1 MKKIFTM
8 GGKFDAR
15 NYTVKDIID
24 QKGEKKNPVILH
36 RAI

>member
-8 GGKFDAR
+8 GGKFDTR

-24 QKGEKKNPVILH
+24 QKGEKEIMPTISEQ
-36 RAI
+36 R